1 MQVKTLFSLQNL
13 LPVKW
18 MALESLL
25 YDRFTTASDVY
36 VSGQPIFTIFK
47 GFPSCHGCREKK

>member
-1 MQVKTLFSLQNL
+1 MRVTTLFSLQNL

-25 YDRFTTASDVY
+25 YGRFTMPSDVY
-36 VSGQPIFTIFK
+36 VF
-47 GFPSCHGCREKK
+47 C

>member
-36 VSGQPIFTIFK
+36 VSG
-47 GFPSCHGCREKK
+47 